1 MTPSDDGP
9 TATTD
14 VLFSVLRALCHDLR
28 SPLTAVMTNLEF
40 ARRQLH
46 GTSRDAQ
53 LLESLD
59 DSVLSCD
66 AIRRM
71 VANLDVLTR
80 PEKLSTTLEY
90 HGVEDI
96 LSTLTTTYRNHAA
109 LCDMIVKGPTTDS
122 ATRVFVD
129 RRLIRLAIENLL
141 ANAVQHGPR
150 GTTIE
155 VHVATSD
162 ATVIVH
168 IDDEGTPIRAGHRT
182 EPTSLEAQTQQGR
195 DECTRYSSG
204 LALFAAAASA
214 RMAGATIEF
223 TSADNKNRMS
233 LHIPTAPK

>member
-1 MTPSDDGP
+1 
-9 TATTD
+9 
-14 VLFSVLRALCHDLR
+14 
-28 SPLTAVMTNLEF
+28 MTNLEF
-40 ARRQLH
+40 ARRQLQ

-80 PEKLSTTLEY
+80 PETLSTTLEY
-90 HGVEDI
+90 HSIEDI
-96 LSTLTTTYRNHAA
+96 LATITSTYRSHAA
-109 LCDMIVKGPTTDS
+109 LCDMILRTPTTDN

-155 VHVATSD
+155 VHVD
-162 ATVIVH
+162 ANGDAVIVR
-168 IDDEGTPIRAGHRT
+168 IEDDGTPIQAGRAD
-182 EPTSLEAQTQQGR
+182 EATSLEAQTQHGR
-195 DECTRYSSG
+195 DEHTRYSSG

-214 RMAGATIEF
+214 RMAGAALEF
-223 TSADNKNRMS
+223 TSTSDKNRMS
-233 LHIPTAPK
+233 LHLPTAPK